1 MRAFRFRLA
10 RLLHLR
16 EAEKRQRASEL
27 AVKRQEFDHQ
37 QQILREELREREAT
51 TGSYRDLKRH
61 PASAASWASARD
73 AVRLAEV
80 RVARQATVTR
90 ETLAEVDRARDR
102 LIEKSREVESYHRLR
117 ERQRAEHDTEA
128 RREEQKGLDEMAVQ
142 RFHEQRRDEAAQE

>member
-27 AVKRQEFDHQ
+27 AVKRQIFDRQ
-37 QQILREELREREAT
+37 QQVLREELSIREET
-51 TGSYRDLKRH
+51 TGSYRDLKQR
-61 PASAASWASARD
+61 PTTAASWATARD
-73 AVRLAEV
+73 SVRLAEL

-90 ETLAEVDRARDR
+90 ESLAEVDRARDR
-102 LIEKSREVESYHRLR
+102 LVEKSREVESYHRLR

-128 RREEQKGLDEMAVQ
+128 RREEQKELDEMAIQ
-142 RFHEQRRDEAAQE
+142 RFHEQRRDEAAN